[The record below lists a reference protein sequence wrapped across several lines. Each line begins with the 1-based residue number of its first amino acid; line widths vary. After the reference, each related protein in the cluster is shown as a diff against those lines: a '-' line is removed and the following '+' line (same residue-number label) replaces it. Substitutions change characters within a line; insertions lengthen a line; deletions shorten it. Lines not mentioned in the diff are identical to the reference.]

1 MAITLKP
8 LASQVIV
15 ITGATSGIGLTTARM
30 AARKGARLVLAARD
44 SDSLDTLAAELK
56 KIGAEALAVPTDV
69 GVKDEVA
76 ALGSAAI
83 QRFGHIDTW
92 VNNAGIS
99 IYGRNQDVPLEDHHR
114 LFQTNFWGVVHGS
127 LTALE
132 LMKKQG
138 GALINLGSEL
148 SDVSVPLQGMY
159 AASKHA
165 VKGFTDSLRMEIEK
179 DGVPISVTLIKPAGI
194 DTMFTSHARN
204 YMANEPELPAPLY
217 APELVADAILYA
229 AEHQQRDVFVG
240 GASRMMSAE
249 GAVMPRTLDKVM
261 NLLMFRQQQAKRPSA
276 AGRTDALYQ
285 PNGQELRERQ
295 GGRPSKVNE
304 SSAYTYLSTRGKPI
318 AMSLL
323 VGGALLA
330 AWKMSSPPSKQRG
343 GQA

>member
-30 AARKGARLVLAARD
+30 AARKGAKLVLAARD
-44 SDSLDTLAAELK
+44 HEALDRLAGELK
-56 KIGAEALAVPTDV
+56 DSGAEALAVPTDV
-69 GVKDEVA
+69 GVRDEVA

-83 QRFGHIDTW
+83 QRFGRVDTW

-99 IYGRNQDVPLEDHHR
+99 IYGRNQDVPLADQER

-132 LMKKQG
+132 LMKKKG
-138 GALINLGSEL
+138 GAIINLGSEL
-148 SDVSVPLQGMY
+148 SDRAVPLQGMY
-159 AASKHA
+159 SASKHA

-217 APELVADAILYA
+217 APELVADAILYS
-229 AEHQQRDVFVG
+229 AEHAQRDVYVG
-240 GASRMMSAE
+240 GASRLISLE
-249 GAVMPRTLDKVM
+249 GAAMPRLVDKFM
-261 NLLMFRQQQAKRPSA
+261 NLLMFRQQKSDRPSA
-276 AGRTDALYQ
+276 PGRTDALYQ
-285 PNGQELRERQ
+285 PNGQELQERQ
-295 GGRPSKVNE
+295 GGHPNKVHE
-304 SSAYTYLSTRGKPI
+304 SSPYTYLSTRGKPI

-330 AWKMSSPPSKQRG
+330 AWKIKG
-343 GQA
+343 GSVRKLGGGA